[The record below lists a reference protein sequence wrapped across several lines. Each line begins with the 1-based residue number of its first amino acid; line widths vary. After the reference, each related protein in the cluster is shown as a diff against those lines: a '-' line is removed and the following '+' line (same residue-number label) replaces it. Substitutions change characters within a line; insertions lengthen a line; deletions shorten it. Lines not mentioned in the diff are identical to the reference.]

1 MKIKEWAKAYKKATN
16 PKKIP
21 LHLVLFGSQ
30 EDVFAYF
37 DKRLKEEL
45 NTKRNESL
53 HSSPQINLLMK
64 TPMQELI
71 ETFEE
76 MRSPVD
82 SKVDV
87 DFAISLMKSMLEK
100 EKEVMESAWQDGMYE
115 CDGDGT
121 FEDFYKTFNTKDVK

>member
-1 MKIKEWAKAYKKATN
+1 
-16 PKKIP
+16 
-21 LHLVLFGSQ
+21 
-30 EDVFAYF
+30 
-37 DKRLKEEL
+37 
-45 NTKRNESL
+45 
-53 HSSPQINLLMK
+53 
-64 TPMQELI
+64 MQELI

>member
-1 MKIKEWAKAYKKATN
+1 
-16 PKKIP
+16 
-21 LHLVLFGSQ
+21 
-30 EDVFAYF
+30 
-37 DKRLKEEL
+37 
-45 NTKRNESL
+45 
-53 HSSPQINLLMK
+53 MK
-64 TPMQELI
+64 TPIQELI

>member
-1 MKIKEWAKAYKKATN
+1 
-16 PKKIP
+16 
-21 LHLVLFGSQ
+21 
-30 EDVFAYF
+30 
-37 DKRLKEEL
+37 
-45 NTKRNESL
+45 
-53 HSSPQINLLMK
+53 MK

-100 EKEVMESAWQDGMYE
+100 EKEVIK
-115 CDGDGT
+115 
-121 FEDFYKTFNTKDVK
+121 F

>member
-1 MKIKEWAKAYKKATN
+1 
-16 PKKIP
+16 
-21 LHLVLFGSQ
+21 
-30 EDVFAYF
+30 
-37 DKRLKEEL
+37 
-45 NTKRNESL
+45 
-53 HSSPQINLLMK
+53 MK

-100 EKEVMESAWQDGMYE
+100 EKEVMKFI
-115 CDGDGT
+115 GT
-121 FEDFYKTFNTKDVK
+121 QVLMWSLIGRKYS

>member
-1 MKIKEWAKAYKKATN
+1 
-16 PKKIP
+16 
-21 LHLVLFGSQ
+21 
-30 EDVFAYF
+30 
-37 DKRLKEEL
+37 
-45 NTKRNESL
+45 
-53 HSSPQINLLMK
+53 MK

-76 MRSPVD
+76 MRSPID

>member
-1 MKIKEWAKAYKKATN
+1 
-16 PKKIP
+16 
-21 LHLVLFGSQ
+21 
-30 EDVFAYF
+30 
-37 DKRLKEEL
+37 
-45 NTKRNESL
+45 
-53 HSSPQINLLMK
+53 MK

-76 MRSPVD
+76 MRSPID

-87 DFAISLMKSMLEK
+87 EFAISLVKSMLEK

-121 FEDFYKTFNTKDVK
+121 FEDFYKTFNTKEK

>member
-1 MKIKEWAKAYKKATN
+1 
-16 PKKIP
+16 
-21 LHLVLFGSQ
+21 
-30 EDVFAYF
+30 
-37 DKRLKEEL
+37 
-45 NTKRNESL
+45 
-53 HSSPQINLLMK
+53 
-64 TPMQELI
+64 
-71 ETFEE
+71 

>member
-1 MKIKEWAKAYKKATN
+1 
-16 PKKIP
+16 
-21 LHLVLFGSQ
+21 
-30 EDVFAYF
+30 
-37 DKRLKEEL
+37 
-45 NTKRNESL
+45 
-53 HSSPQINLLMK
+53 
-64 TPMQELI
+64 MQELI

-76 MRSPVD
+76 MRSPID

-87 DFAISLMKSMLEK
+87 DFAISLVKSMLEK